1 VSEWRTPPKGLEK
14 GREGGRGPLHW
25 DGGRAGSGCGCSMID
40 WTAAQ
45 RECDVDL
52 LMVQLSAVRVKLL
65 AQWQEHD
72 AAVAALRLY
81 GR

>member
-1 VSEWRTPPKGLEK
+1 
-14 GREGGRGPLHW
+14 
-25 DGGRAGSGCGCSMID
+25 MID

-45 RECDVDL
+45 RECDVDQ

-65 AQWQEHD
+65 AQGHEHD